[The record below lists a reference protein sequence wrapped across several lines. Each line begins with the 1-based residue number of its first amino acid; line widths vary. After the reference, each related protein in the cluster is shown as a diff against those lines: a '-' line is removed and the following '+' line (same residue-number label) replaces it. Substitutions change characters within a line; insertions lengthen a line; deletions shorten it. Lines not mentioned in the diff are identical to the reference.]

1 VVTVFTCGEGRALA
15 GDTFLITQ
23 QLLIDLN
30 VEPLSDALLSDRSD
44 NDLMAA
50 DLELCYLPATT
61 QLERFREGSLSPVD
75 VLEAQMARAE
85 EIEPIV
91 NAFTDTYFEDALRQA
106 REAARVYRS
115 DPSAARSLEG
125 VTVAIK
131 DEMPVEGQRNTEGS
145 LIHTDRVASI
155 THPIAQRLRNA
166 GAIFH
171 ARTTT
176 PEFCSAW
183 TTTSR
188 LHGTTVTPWNPRFT
202 ASGSSGGS
210 AAALASG
217 TTSLATGSDIG
228 GSIRGPAAACG
239 VVGFKPPY
247 GRNPDLPPFG
257 LDSYNHVGPLART
270 VADTAL
276 LQNHMSGVS
285 PADIASLRDTV
296 TLPVSY
302 PDVDG
307 LSIAYTF
314 DVGNRVV
321 APEVEAATMQAL
333 DHLRRRGAVIE
344 EVDLGWGP
352 ETVEASRTYLD
363 HLFGHYLVRAAESH
377 PDLVCDYTAYYAERS
392 KRSTAEGFFNS
403 YETAGRMY
411 QTIGPILESHY
422 ALICPTFVTHE
433 IEAEQPPWTVM
444 NVRGIEVDSDYE
456 CSLMPQF
463 NMLSRLPV
471 LAVPAGLAD
480 NGLPVGI
487 QIVARSYDDAR
498 PFRVAAALERSAP
511 WLDSAE
517 RRPRL

>member
-1 VVTVFTCGEGRALA
+1 MVG
-15 GDTFLITQ
+15 
-23 QLLIDLN
+23 
-30 VEPLSDALLSDRSD
+30 SD
-44 NDLMAA
+44 NGLMAA

-75 VLEAQMARAE
+75 VLEAQIARAE
-85 EIEPIV
+85 ETEPIV

-106 REAARVYRS
+106 RDAERVYRTE
-115 DPSAARSLEG
+115 PSAARSLEG

-145 LIHTDRVASI
+145 LIHADRIASI
-155 THPIAQRLRNA
+155 THPIAQRLRDA

-210 AAALASG
+210 AAALAAG
-217 TTSLATGSDIG
+217 TTTLATGSDIG

-276 LQNHMSGVS
+276 LQNHMSGVH
-285 PADIASLRDTV
+285 PADIASLRETV
-296 TLPVSY
+296 TLPLSY

-307 LSIAYTF
+307 LRIAYTF

-321 APEVEAATMQAL
+321 APEVEAGTMQAL

-352 ETVEASRTYLD
+352 ETVDASRTYLD
-363 HLFGHYLVRAAESH
+363 HLFGHYLVRAVEAH
-377 PDLVCDYTAYYAERS
+377 PDLVCDYTTFYAERS
-392 KRSTAEGFFNS
+392 KRSTAEGFFDA

-411 QTIGPILESHY
+411 QTIGPILDSHF

-444 NVRGIEVDSDYE
+444 NVRGVEVDSDYE

-511 WLDSAE
+511 WLDVPE